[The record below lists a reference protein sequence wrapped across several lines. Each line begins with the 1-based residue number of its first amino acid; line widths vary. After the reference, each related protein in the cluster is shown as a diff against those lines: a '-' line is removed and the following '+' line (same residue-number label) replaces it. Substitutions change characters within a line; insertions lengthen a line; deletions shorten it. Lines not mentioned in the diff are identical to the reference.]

1 MSGKGALDKRAVL
14 ASFKDRVLAAHPEAD
29 LIQNG
34 FVVDGFLDSTL
45 TRYLEA
51 RNYVEN
57 DSMKMITET
66 LAWRQQHQV
75 ATIMER
81 PLAQEKV
88 DALRKYHPQGEH
100 GVDRDGNI
108 LYVERMGYLDAEHLM
123 KHVTLDEA
131 VHYHIQKYEFQHH
144 VTFKDATAAQ
154 GRVVNKMTVIYDM
167 QNVGLHTFKKV
178 VFDFV
183 KQTSAIGQDHYPD
196 TLSKVFIVNAPFFFF
211 TTWKLVEVFLNPT
224 TRKKIHFL
232 GGGFKNEL
240 VKHIDPTQLPKWLG
254 GICECFPSRPHG
266 PITSLH
272 QPQLHPMGR
281 GKQLNEFQQGQIVVW
296 KQHQQTVQFM
306 AQRLG
311 VSQTAIRNYLMDP
324 ENYGKRY
331 KGVAH
336 QN

>member
-57 DSMKMITET
+57 DSMKMLTET

-183 KQTSAIGQDHYPD
+183 KQTSAIGQGNVSTGIHVSYIIGVVQCDLLRHIVYIYLDHYPD

-254 GICECFPSRPHG
+254 GTCECFPSRPHG
-266 PITSLH
+266 NERYVHLRCLQGGMS
-272 QPQLHPMGR
+272 R
-281 GKQLNEFQQGQIVVW
+281 GMHFVC
-296 KQHQQTVQFM
+296 
-306 AQRLG
+306 
-311 VSQTAIRNYLMDP
+311 
-324 ENYGKRY
+324 
-331 KGVAH
+331 
-336 QN
+336 